1 MQMAARREKKRTKN
15 VFLIFNTLHRMKTNE
30 VELFF
35 SLLSFTQ
42 CSLLLFFYV
51 VGNARLREELTIYID
66 LNFVIKTIR

>member
-1 MQMAARREKKRTKN
+1 MAARREKKRTKN
-15 VFLIFNTLHRMKTNE
+15 VFLIFNILHRMKANE

-51 VGNARLREELTIYID
+51 VGNARAREELTIYID